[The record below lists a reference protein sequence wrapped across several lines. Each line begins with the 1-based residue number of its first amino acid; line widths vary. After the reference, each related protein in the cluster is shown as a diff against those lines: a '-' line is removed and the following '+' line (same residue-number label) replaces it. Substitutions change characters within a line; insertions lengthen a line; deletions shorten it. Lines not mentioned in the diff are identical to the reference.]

1 MMPRRINLSSFDPV
15 QWRRRAH
22 GCRKVAEQLD
32 EPARTKMLGIA
43 QSYEE
48 LAAMAEKKKWV
59 PAPELKRMKLG
70 HAG

>member
-32 EPARTKMLGIA
+32 EPARIKMLGIA